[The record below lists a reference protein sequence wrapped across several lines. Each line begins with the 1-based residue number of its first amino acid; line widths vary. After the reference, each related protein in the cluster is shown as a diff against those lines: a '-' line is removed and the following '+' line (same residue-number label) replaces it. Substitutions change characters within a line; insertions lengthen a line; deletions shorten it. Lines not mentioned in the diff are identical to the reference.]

1 MKHVTQLGFVV
12 LLVALMVIIPVSA
25 ADVITSVSMSTGGG
39 EIPVV
44 LAKWETEPGC
54 PSLES
59 GDPTHCTLGSQFMP
73 PATFQGAKSLNYY
86 AVVMDEEDNGN
97 VQMTYADVY
106 HPDGTFKYQIHFT
119 KLPKADGIAAFNA
132 ATPIG
137 LLKLGDCSVD
147 DAAVLD
153 AAAVLNELN
162 KETAAVW
169 MGTAEIHYCQMDGNY
184 RVDVRT
190 VDNNQNPSAYLTN
203 TFYYVPVTAAE
214 YDFTAVSYGS
224 VSMGA
229 PAVWRA
235 GDTLFSTGDGKPTVR
250 NVGNTRLNIKI
261 NQTDMGF
268 GKEVT
273 GVWNVNFDARL
284 GHTSSEP
291 LYDPFTDHV
300 LQDTLDRSH
309 TDELDFSI
317 HVIKGFDSHSGTMT
331 LSVFNPDTP
340 QVPL

>member
-1 MKHVTQLGFVV
+1 MKHYTQLGFIV
-12 LLVALMVIIPVSA
+12 LLMALMVIVPVSA
-25 ADVITSVSMSTGGG
+25 ADVTTSVSMSTGGG
-39 EIPVV
+39 QIPVV
-44 LAKWETEPGC
+44 LAKWETEPGAS
-54 PSLES
+54 SLES
-59 GDPTHCTLGSQFMP
+59 GDPTHLTLGSQFMP
-73 PATFQGAKSLNYY
+73 PATFEGAKWLNYY
-86 AVVMDEEDNGN
+86 GVVMDAENNGN

-119 KLPKADGIAAFNA
+119 KLSKADGIAAFNA

-137 LLKLGDCSVD
+137 LLKIGPDAP
-147 DAAVLD
+147 DAAF
-153 AAAVLNELN
+153 VLNELN

-190 VDNNQNPSAYLTN
+190 VDMNQNPSAYLTN

-214 YDFTAVSYGS
+214 YDFTAVNYGS

-250 NVGNTRLNIKI
+250 NVGNTKLNIKI
-261 NQTDMGF
+261 NQSDMGF
-268 GKEVT
+268 GKDVT
-273 GVWNVNFDARL
+273 GAWNVKFDARL
-284 GHTSSEP
+284 GHTSVEP

-300 LQDTLDRSH
+300 LLDTLDRSH

-317 HVIKGFDSHSGTMT
+317 HVLKGFDTHSGTMT
-331 LSVFNPDTP
+331 LSVFNPDNPSSP
-340 QVPL
+340 Q